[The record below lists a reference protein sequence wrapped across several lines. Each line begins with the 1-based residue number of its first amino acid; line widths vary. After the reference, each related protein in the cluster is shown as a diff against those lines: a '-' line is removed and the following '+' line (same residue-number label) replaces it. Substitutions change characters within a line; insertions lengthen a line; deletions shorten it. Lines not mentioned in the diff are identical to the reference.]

1 MAILIFIL
9 ILGVLVFVHELGH
22 FLVAR
27 RNGITAYE
35 FGFGFP
41 PRIFGIYRNDK
52 NKKWSFI
59 KGSGEVKTKNTI
71 YSLNWFPIGGFVKI
85 KGEDGSGKGDAD
97 SFASKSAWKRIKV
110 LAAGVIMNFIL
121 AWALFSAGLMIG
133 TYQEV
138 SDENSQNSK
147 ILISSV
153 VENSPAKNMGIKL
166 GDEIISGGKEEK
178 IVFHKIED
186 VQNYINS
193 NRGNEIMIGVK
204 RGGEIVEIEGVPR
217 EEKIEGQG
225 ALGIGLSQVEIV
237 RHSFFKAVYYGLIEM
252 GNVFLLIFETFRQ
265 LFIGNASGIELT
277 GIVGIAVYTG
287 DVIPLGIVQL
297 LRFAALLSINLG
309 IINILPFPALDGGR
323 ILFIIIE
330 KIKKSPV
337 SEKVE
342 NAFHTAGFMLLILLM
357 ILVTFKDLVR
367 FEIVDKIK
375 GLF

>member
-1 MAILIFIL
+1 MAVLIFIL

-27 RNGITAYE
+27 RNGITAHE

-41 PRIFGIYRNDK
+41 PRFIGIYRDDK
-52 NKKWSFI
+52 NKKWNFVR
-59 KGSGEVKTKNTI
+59 GSKEVETKNTI

-110 LAAGVIMNFIL
+110 LAAGVAMNFIL

-138 SDENSQNSK
+138 PEGNLQNSK

-153 VENSPAKNMGIKL
+153 AENSPAKNIGIKL
-166 GDEIISGGKEEK
+166 GDEILSGGKNSE
-178 IVFHKIED
+178 IVFQKIED
-186 VQNYINS
+186 VQDYINS
-193 NRGNEIMIGVK
+193 NRGKEVMLEIK
-204 RGGEIVEIEGVPR
+204 RGEDIIEFSGIPR
-217 EEKIEGQG
+217 EDKIEGQG

-237 RHSFFKAVYYGLIEM
+237 RYSFFKAAYYGLIEM
-252 GNVFLLIFETFRQ
+252 GNVLLLMFETFRQ

-297 LRFAALLSINLG
+297 FRFAALLSINLG

-330 KIKKSPV
+330 KIKRSPV

-357 ILVTFKDLVR
+357 VLVTFKDLVR